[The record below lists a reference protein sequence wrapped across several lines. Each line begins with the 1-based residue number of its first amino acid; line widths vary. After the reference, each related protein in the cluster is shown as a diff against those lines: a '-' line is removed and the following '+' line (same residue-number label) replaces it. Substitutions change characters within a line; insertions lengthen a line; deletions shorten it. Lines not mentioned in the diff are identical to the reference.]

1 MCKSVERQESPLR
14 DRFFLAIEGPIG
26 VGKTTLARL
35 VHRDLGGELLLEV
48 FEENPFLSR
57 FYQDRARYAFQTQL
71 FFLLSRYRQQH
82 SVVPATLA
90 RASLVSDYTF
100 AKDRLFAHLNLAED
114 ELEMYERV
122 HRILSENIPSPTL
135 VVYLRADTDV
145 LMQRIAQRDR
155 PYERGMS
162 RAYIEE
168 VRQAYERFFGREY
181 REAPVL
187 TIDTGNL
194 DIVRREEDLRA
205 ILGRIRAALEEGAYQ
220 PPLPLEGELAAPP
233 AKALSRAPL
242 SRRLADFQTWRRT
255 EVLQPGLASDLYYHF
270 IALVRRIGDLGAVL
284 EGVWQ
289 EEDLRAEAV
298 GNRLEARDR
307 ALQDRREALQDL
319 LAQCLDSL
327 VCLANLSEVDLE
339 ATYVRSLEAKGGA
352 QTP

>member
-1 MCKSVERQESPLR
+1 MRNH
-14 DRFFLAIEGPIG
+14 FFLAIEGPIG

-35 VHRDLGGELLLEV
+35 AHRDLGGELLLEV

-71 FFLLSRYRQQH
+71 FFLLSRYRQQR

-90 RASLVSDYTF
+90 RTSLVSDYTF
-100 AKDRLFAHLNLAED
+100 AKDRLFAHLNLAQD

-122 HRILSENIPSPTL
+122 HHILAENIPTPTL

-145 LMQRIAQRDR
+145 LMQRIAHRDR

-187 TIDTGNL
+187 TIDTDDL
-194 DIVRREEDLRA
+194 DIVRREEDLQA
-205 ILGRIRAALEEGAYQ
+205 VLGRIRAALEEGAYQ
-220 PPLPLEGELAAPP
+220 PPLPLEGGAPAPP
-233 AKALSRAPL
+233 VEAPPRIPL
-242 SRRLADFQTWRRT
+242 SRRLADFQAWRRA
-255 EVLQPGLASDLYYHF
+255 ELLQPGLASDLYF
-270 IALVRRIGDLGAVL
+270 RFVALVRRVGELGAVL
-284 EGVWQ
+284 ETVWR
-289 EEDLRAEAV
+289 EEELRAEAV

-307 ALQDRREALQDL
+307 ALQERKEDLQSI
-319 LAQCLDSL
+319 LAHCLDNL

-339 ATYVRSLEAKGGA
+339 ATYVRCLESEGEE
-352 QTP
+352 QSP

>member
-1 MCKSVERQESPLR
+1 MR

-71 FFLLSRYRQQH
+71 FFLLSRYRQQR

-90 RASLVSDYTF
+90 RTSLVSDYTF

-187 TIDTGNL
+187 TIDTGDL

-205 ILGRIRAALEEGAYQ
+205 VLGRIRAALEEGAYQ
-220 PPLPLEGELAAPP
+220 PPLPLEETVTPAAE
-233 AKALSRAPL
+233 ALPRAPL
-242 SRRLADFQTWRRT
+242 SRRLADFQAWRRV
-255 EVLQPGLASDLYYHF
+255 EVFQPGLASDLYFNF
-270 IALVRRIGDLGAVL
+270 ITLVRRIGDLGAVL
-284 EGVWQ
+284 EAVWR

-307 ALQDRREALQDL
+307 ALQERKEALQDL

-339 ATYVRSLEAKGGA
+339 ATYVRSLEAKGEA
-352 QTP
+352 QNP